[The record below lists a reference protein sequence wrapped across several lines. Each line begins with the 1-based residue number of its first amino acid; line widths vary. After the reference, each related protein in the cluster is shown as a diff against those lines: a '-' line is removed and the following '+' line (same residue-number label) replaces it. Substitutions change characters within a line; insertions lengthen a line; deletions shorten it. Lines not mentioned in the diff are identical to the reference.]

1 LIAIRPMRLRHSRK
15 VGLASGLALMAVY
28 LAALVNNR
36 FDVLDLEGKEMSSPA
51 GSAFQI
57 ALALQIAEETKELA
71 RQHNQNSFGA
81 SPARSNDN
89 EVYVWI
95 IGESSRPQNWSLF
108 GYQRD
113 TTPRLRSTHGVFPL
127 PNMLTTAPVTAVA
140 VPSMLSLQP
149 ITDWNS
155 VLAQR
160 SIVSAFNEAGFTTY
174 WLSCQEADVSAGS
187 IPIVAAES
195 MRRSYSSRAFDGEL
209 LEKFRN
215 ALAVATP
222 GQKLFFVLHTKGSH
236 FEYSR
241 RYPAA
246 FMRFSASGGTYRE
259 QLVDSYDNSVLYT
272 DWIVSEVI
280 ATLAKSGFASA
291 LIYSS
296 DHGENLLDN
305 DTQLLGH
312 AIGNQYDLPT
322 AAFIW
327 LSDSLRAM
335 LPKAAENLA
344 AHASAKLS
352 LSNLPH
358 SLLDL
363 AGIAAPTLDRSSS
376 VFDQHFREK
385 ARWYVVRGKL
395 FEEQKGLY
403 TDDRN
408 DVATAEHRLP
418 PMFQLREFVV
428 YWLTRC
434 FRATASIRPA
444 SIRQQE

>member
-1 LIAIRPMRLRHSRK
+1 
-15 VGLASGLALMAVY
+15 
-28 LAALVNNR
+28 
-36 FDVLDLEGKEMSSPA
+36 
-51 GSAFQI
+51 
-57 ALALQIAEETKELA
+57 
-71 RQHNQNSFGA
+71 
-81 SPARSNDN
+81 
-89 EVYVWI
+89 
-95 IGESSRPQNWSLF
+95 
-108 GYQRD
+108 
-113 TTPRLRSTHGVFPL
+113 
-127 PNMLTTAPVTAVA
+127 
-140 VPSMLSLQP
+140 MLSLQP

-174 WLSCQEADVSAGS
+174 WLSCQEADVWAGS

-195 MRRSYSSRAFDGEL
+195 MHRSYSSRAFDGEL

-215 ALAVATP
+215 ALAVAAP

-280 ATLAKSGFASA
+280 ATLAKRGFASA

-296 DHGENLLDN
+296 DHGENLLDS
-305 DTQLLGH
+305 DAQLLGH
-312 AIGNQYDLPT
+312 AIGNQYDLRT

-376 VFDQHFREK
+376 VFHQNFREK

-408 DVATAEHRLP
+408 DVATH
-418 PMFQLREFVV
+418 
-428 YWLTRC
+428 
-434 FRATASIRPA
+434 
-444 SIRQQE
+444 